1 MDLCTKL
8 ALNADMYHSEEKFA
22 VFFKKDLWV
31 DVAVK
36 KGIIEHKATL
46 EGFTYIMCNDGTK
59 PLILKGIVNLYKAGE
74 WLFYITE
81 GKFEDV
87 LQSA

>member
-8 ALNADMYHSEEKFA
+8 ALNADLYSTEKKFA
-22 VFFKKDLWV
+22 VFFGTDSWV
-31 DVAVK
+31 KVAVK

-46 EGFTYIMCNDGTK
+46 EGTTHIMCIGK
-59 PLILKGIVNLYKAGE
+59 PLILKDTINLYKAGE

-81 GKFEDV
+81 GDLENV
-87 LQSA
+87 LQ

>member
-36 KGIIEHKATL
+36 K
-46 EGFTYIMCNDGTK
+46 
-59 PLILKGIVNLYKAGE
+59 
-74 WLFYITE
+74 
-81 GKFEDV
+81 V
-87 LQSA
+87 L

>member
-8 ALNADMYHSEEKFA
+8 ALNADFYHSEKKFA
-22 VFFKKDLWV
+22 IFFGTDLCV
-31 DVAVK
+31 ETAVK

-46 EGFTYIMCNDGTK
+46 EGTTHIMCSADTK
-59 PLILKGIVNLYKAGE
+59 PFILKGIINLYKAGE
-74 WLFYITE
+74 WLFYIIE
-81 GKFEDV
+81 RDLKDV